1 MSRCPRI
8 AVLLTDLIAGGLQRQ
23 GLTQAKLL
31 AARGFDVTVVTAY
44 TRPEESGEL
53 LDEIARAGL
62 TLVRVPQVQRV
73 RLPGK
78 LGAILNLLLV
88 AWTFVRLRPRLV
100 YSHGYIH
107 LHRQVLVAHKRCM
120 GWRLVHKELNPV
132 SLFPESYRR
141 LGRDLAA
148 RSDLVFAVCESVR
161 RDLIEQVGYRADNV
175 LVLHNAL
182 DAEYARPLPR
192 PDGPPCIGTVGR
204 LDPQKDLGTFL
215 RAAAIARKE
224 RADLTFVIYGGGPL
238 ADELHALAEELG
250 VSEAVRFVPGFP
262 PSRAPE
268 IYAGMDIFT
277 LTSLD
282 EGLPNTVMEAMACG
296 VPVLATAV
304 GGVPEMIED
313 GVSGMLVAPGDAEG
327 IARAWLDLLGDDDRR
342 RGMAEAGRSRILDL
356 CSPDT
361 VADELTTI
369 FHGLLGVAA
378 P

>member
-1 MSRCPRI
+1 
-8 AVLLTDLIAGGLQRQ
+8 
-23 GLTQAKLL
+23 
-31 AARGFDVTVVTAY
+31 
-44 TRPEESGEL
+44 
-53 LDEIARAGL
+53 
-62 TLVRVPQVQRV
+62 
-73 RLPGK
+73 
-78 LGAILNLLLV
+78 
-88 AWTFVRLRPRLV
+88 
-100 YSHGYIH
+100 
-107 LHRQVLVAHKRCM
+107 
-120 GWRLVHKELNPV
+120 
-132 SLFPESYRR
+132 
-141 LGRDLAA
+141 
-148 RSDLVFAVCESVR
+148 VCESVR